1 MLYAHKN
8 AGSSFTNY
16 KIRLQML
23 CKLKQMTGSK
33 IIKKQYQSNL
43 SLKAI
48 EMNKVVLNFTKK
60 FNHTMILSQKQEQLK
75 NYRL

>member
-1 MLYAHKN
+1 
-8 AGSSFTNY
+8 
-16 KIRLQML
+16 ML

-48 EMNKVVLNFTKK
+48 EMNKVELNFTKK
-60 FNHTMILSQKQEQLK
+60 FNHTMILSQKQKRLK